1 MAKAKSKKTKSKKS
15 GGATPPSKV
24 RRPLLIVD
32 KSDLPAVAAQLAT
45 LFADSDKLFERGDI
59 VKLFKKAGGFSTIRA
74 NANDIINAAHKICRP
89 VIQRENDEG
98 EIINLPITLPR
109 TVANLYQNLHG
120 EWGVRELGGVC
131 PTAILSSDGSIRT
144 ARGYDP
150 ATKFWCVG
158 IDIPPIPTR
167 PSLRDAKGALRVLRA
182 MFATFPFSD
191 AMTVSRSPHG
201 RSVDTSKPPA
211 LDESAYLTA
220 LITAVCRS
228 SLPLAPG
235 LALRAPHLSGSGTGK
250 GLLVSAIS
258 QIAYNGNPRRFT
270 SSGETAELEKRLTAA
285 LVSAAPMISIDNT
298 NDQTVHS
305 NLLASVI
312 TENPVEIR
320 QFHQNTEFITVD
332 THAFILINGN
342 LFRLAED
349 LVRRFILCEVD
360 ARCENPEQR
369 RFRKK
374 FRNELDKHRRE
385 LLVAVLTI
393 WRWGRLNRLDRGI
406 TLGSFEEWGEWCRD
420 PLLALG
426 CADPVVR
433 MDKVKSEDPR
443 RQQVAQ
449 FFSAWHARHGDREME
464 VSELDPTLWELA
476 GPYGRNR
483 QVMADFV
490 KKLDA
495 VTLGGFALKRIKTA
509 KWSNSIYTVTKT
521 K

>member
-1 MAKAKSKKTKSKKS
+1 MAKAKSKKTQAKKS
-15 GGATPPSKV
+15 RGATPLSKP

-32 KSDLPAVAAQLAT
+32 NSDLPAVAAELAT
-45 LFADSDKLFERGDI
+45 LFADSDKLFERGDL

-74 NANDIINAAHKICRP
+74 NAHDIINAAHKICRP

-98 EIINLPITLPR
+98 EIVNQPITLPR

-120 EWGVRELGGVC
+120 EWGVRELAGIC
-131 PTAILSSDGSIRT
+131 PAPILSSDGSIRT

-158 IDIPPIPTR
+158 IDIPSIPTR
-167 PSLRDAKGALRVLRA
+167 PSLRDAKGALHVLRK
-182 MFATFPFSD
+182 MFATFPFTD

-201 RSVDTSKPPA
+201 RSVDTSKPPGF
-211 LDESAYLTA
+211 DESTYLTA

-270 SSGETAELEKRLTAA
+270 SSGETAEFEKRLTAA

-305 NLLASVI
+305 NLLAHVI

-320 QFHQNTEFITVD
+320 QFHQNTNFITVD

-342 LFRLAED
+342 AFRLAED
-349 LVRRFILCEVD
+349 LVRRLIFVELD

-369 RFRKK
+369 RFSKN
-374 FRNELDKHRRE
+374 FRIELDKRRRE
-385 LLVAVLTI
+385 LLGAVLTI
-393 WRWGRLNRLDRGI
+393 WRWGRHNPLDRGI

-426 CADPVVR
+426 CADPVGR
-433 MDKVKSEDPR
+433 IDKVKREDPQ

-464 VSELDPTLWELA
+464 VTELDPALWELA

-483 QVMADFV
+483 QGMADFV

-495 VTLGGFALKRIKTA
+495 VTLGGFVLKRIKTA